1 VTILPLLAHAAVVA
15 SLSMPAVPA
24 ASHPQEAVAPTQ
36 HIEGHFHE
44 GQLGKEYLE
53 VEQALRCDCGCG
65 LDVHSCQFQMQCG
78 TSPVWSERIRDQLNQ
93 GQTPEAI
100 KAGFVAEFGETVLM
114 APPPEGFNL
123 VGYLLPGF
131 AILGAGVLVGL
142 VAKGGTATKEQLAPV
157 LEVSDEE
164 EARLAAE
171 LRRLEEAE
179 SPDW

>member
-1 VTILPLLAHAAVVA
+1 VSILPLLAHAAVAA
-15 SLSMPAVPA
+15 SLSLPGGTPSAP
-24 ASHPQEAVAPTQ
+24 PQEVAAPTR

-44 GQLGKEYLE
+44 GVLGQEYLE
-53 VEQALRCDCGCG
+53 VEQALRCNCGCG

-78 TSPVWSERIRDQLNQ
+78 TSPVWSERIRNGLNQ
-93 GQTPEAI
+93 GETPEAI
-100 KAGFVAEFGETVLM
+100 KAGFVAEFGPTVLM
-114 APPPEGFNL
+114 APPAEGFNL

-142 VAKGGTATKEQLAPV
+142 VAKGGAGAREQLAPV
-157 LEVSDEE
+157 TEVSDEE